1 MLEILCF
8 YTTVEVSQVTG
19 RKKGGAR
26 MGFFDKLRSGKKDY
40 PVLDGT
46 SMAADRIEKIRDHL
60 ESLSKRVHKP
70 LEVIPGEDGSYIF
83 IGKPPKDFGV
93 AWIEGSKLHSFK
105 TLVEEDGVNPKDL
118 PRISEDLRKAYEQNL
133 EDARFTTKIGNKDI
147 VVTPSEGFRAQV
159 REIIH
164 QAGH

>member
-1 MLEILCF
+1 
-8 YTTVEVSQVTG
+8 
-19 RKKGGAR
+19 
-26 MGFFDKLRSGKKDY
+26 MGLFDKFRSGNKEY

-46 SMAADRIEKIRDHL
+46 SLAADRIEKIRDHL
-60 ESLSKRVHKP
+60 ESLSKKVHKP

-105 TLVEEDGVNPKDL
+105 TLVEEEGVNPQVL

-133 EDARFTTKIGNKDI
+133 DDARYTTKIGKKEI
-147 VVTPSEGFRAQV
+147 VVTPSEEFRAQV
-159 REIIH
+159 RQIIH
-164 QAGH
+164 QADH

>member
-1 MLEILCF
+1 
-8 YTTVEVSQVTG
+8 
-19 RKKGGAR
+19 
-26 MGFFDKLRSGKKDY
+26 MGFFDKFRAGKNDY
-40 PVLDGT
+40 PVLDR
-46 SMAADRIEKIRDHL
+46 SSLAADRIEKIREHL

-105 TLVEEDGVNPKDL
+105 TLVEDDGVNPQEL
-118 PRISEDLRKAYEQNL
+118 PRISESLRKAYEQNL
-133 EDARFTTKIGNKDI
+133 DDARFTTKIGNKEI
-147 VVTPSEGFRAQV
+147 VVTPSEEFRTQV